1 MSHTPA
7 ARTAKSVLSVFAAA
21 LVATTVLT
29 GSLAIGTAPSAVA
42 QGTIAAIDPTKGF
55 SPLVEHVMP
64 SVVSVEV
71 KYQPAAAQGQD
82 EADIP
87 PQLRDFFEKFPQFR
101 DRFQNPRGQ
110 RDGGSAVGS
119 GFVITP
125 DGYVV
130 TNNHVVSNADTVKV
144 TFDNKKSYDAK
155 VIGTDSKTD
164 LALLKI
170 ESKDTF
176 DFVPLSTRDA
186 KVGDWVMAVGNPF
199 GLGGTVTAGIVSARG
214 RDIGSGPYDD
224 FLQIDAS
231 INKGNSG
238 GPSFNLEG
246 EVIGVNSAIFSPSG
260 GSVGIG
266 FAIPASIV
274 DKVVK
279 ELKSNG
285 SVTRGYLGVQIQPVT
300 EDIAESLGL
309 KKAEGAIISNLT
321 ENSPALKAGLKQGDT
336 IIKANGEEIT
346 DAKDLSRTVATLKP
360 GTTVPFDIVRGGKA
374 QTIEVELGTMPTDGV
389 KMGSMMQDDSKF
401 NLSNLGIS
409 VAPAEDGPGVK
420 ITDVD
425 PKSEAGQRGL
435 KAGDIIL
442 EVAGN
447 EVTSPGDVNKALK
460 DVKGKKVLMLVK
472 SGDNQTYITLPRDQG

>member
-1 MSHTPA
+1 
-7 ARTAKSVLSVFAAA
+7 
-21 LVATTVLT
+21 
-29 GSLAIGTAPSAVA
+29 
-42 QGTIAAIDPTKGF
+42 
-55 SPLVEHVMP
+55 
-64 SVVSVEV
+64 
-71 KYQPAAAQGQD
+71 
-82 EADIP
+82 
-87 PQLRDFFEKFPQFR
+87 
-101 DRFQNPRGQ
+101 
-110 RDGGSAVGS
+110 
-119 GFVITP
+119 
-125 DGYVV
+125 
-130 TNNHVVSNADTVKV
+130 
-144 TFDNKKSYDAK
+144 
-155 VIGTDSKTD
+155 

-274 DKVVK
+274 NKVVT
-279 ELKSNG
+279 ELKSSG
-285 SVTRGYLGVQIQPVT
+285 TVTRGYLGVQIQPVT

-309 KKAEGAIISNLT
+309 SKAEGAIISNLT
-321 ENSPALKAGLKQGDT
+321 ENSPALKAGLKQGDA
-336 IIKANGEEIT
+336 IIKANGEEIS

-360 GTTVPFDIVRGGKA
+360 GTTVPFEIVRGGKT
-374 QTIEVELGTMPTDGV
+374 QTIDVELGTMPQDGV
-389 KMGSMMQDDSKF
+389 KMGNLMQDDSKF
-401 NLSNLGIS
+401 NLSSLGIT
-409 VAPAEDGPGVK
+409 VAPAEDGPGAK
-420 ITDVD
+420 ITDLD
-425 PKSEAGQRGL
+425 PKSEAAQRGL
-435 KAGDIIL
+435 KSGDIIL

-447 EVTSPGDVNKALK
+447 EVRSSSDINTALK
-460 DVKGKKVLMLVK
+460 GVKGKKVLMLVK